1 MAELIR
7 QWDDSGS
14 LTATYEGDRDGS
26 AIFTS
31 DTNESIDRTMQV
43 SFIDKSRS
51 VVVNR
56 TVNQA
61 GLREVFNVIEGPLR
75 LADGSTFNVL
85 KA

>member
-1 MAELIR
+1 MAEFVR
-7 QWDDSGS
+7 QWDNSES
-14 LTATYEGDRDGS
+14 LTATYEGSRDGS

-43 SFIDKSRS
+43 SFVDASRS

-56 TVNQA
+56 NVVQA

-85 KA
+85 KV